1 MNAPLG
7 PASAS
12 VMVRN
17 TYAARWLRQNVYL
30 ASGGLILL
38 FFLAA
43 AFFGDRIAPYGLDE
57 QNLLESL
64 EGPSARHWL
73 GTDPLG
79 RDLLSRVLIGTRHTL
94 SVALISVALSCFF
107 GVVLGLVSGF
117 IRGPAATAIDAIVD
131 VALTIPNMI
140 LAIAIAAVMGA
151 GLTGLVMAISISFTP
166 PIARIVRGRVMEIR
180 EEDFIAAARTIGV
193 RQWRILL
200 RHVLPNAAT
209 VIVIEAS
216 LQAGQAVLT
225 ATALG
230 FLGLGVQPPTPEWG
244 TMLGSGREYLHA
256 APFMVVA
263 PGLAISLMVLG
274 FNLLGDG
281 LRDWLDP
288 KVGN

>member
-1 MNAPLG
+1 MITPV
-7 PASAS
+7 PAVAS
-12 VMVRN
+12 GVRRG
-17 TYAARWLRQNVYL
+17 AFVARWLRQNVYL
-30 ASGGLILL
+30 VAGAFILL
-38 FFLAA
+38 SFLFAA
-43 AFFGDRIAPYGLDE
+43 LFGEQIAPYGADR
-57 QNLLESL
+57 QNLLKAL
-64 EGPSARHWL
+64 EGPSSAHWL

-79 RDLLSRVLIGTRHTL
+79 RDLLSRVVIGTRHTL
-94 SVALISVALSCFF
+94 SVALISVGLSCFL
-107 GVVLGLVSGF
+107 GVLLGLISGF
-117 IRGPAATAIDAIVD
+117 MHGPLATVVDAVVD

-140 LAIAIAAVMGA
+140 LAISIAAVMGA
-151 GLTGLVMAISISFTP
+151 GLTGLIMAISISFTP

-193 RQWRILL
+193 RSWRILL
-200 RHVLPNAAT
+200 RHVLPNAST

-244 TMLGSGREYLHA
+244 TLLGSGREYLHV

-288 KVGN
+288 RVGN

>member
-1 MNAPLG
+1 MNGSAPARALRVRFLLG
-7 PASAS
+7 
-12 VMVRN
+12 
-17 TYAARWLRQNVYL
+17 WLHRYVYL
-30 ASGGLILL
+30 AAGSFLLLL
-38 FFLAA
+38 FLLAA
-43 AFFGDRIAPYGLDE
+43 LFGEQLAPYGADR
-57 QNLLESL
+57 QNLLAAL

-79 RDLLSRVLIGTRHTL
+79 RDLLSRVVIGTRHTL
-94 SVALISVALSCFF
+94 SVALASVALSTGM
-107 GVVLGLVSGF
+107 GVLLGLVSGF
-117 IRGPAATAIDAIVD
+117 LRGPLAMAIDAVVD

-151 GLTGLVMAISISFTP
+151 GLTGLVLAISISFTP

-180 EEDFIAAARTIGV
+180 EEDFIAAARIIGV
-193 RQWRILL
+193 RRWRILL

-244 TMLGSGREYLHA
+244 TLLGSGREYLHV

-263 PGLAISLMVLG
+263 PGLAISLLVLG

-288 KVGN
+288 RVGN

>member
-1 MNAPLG
+1 MKAQPII
-7 PASAS
+7 ARAAFS
-12 VMVRN
+12 
-17 TYAARWLRQNVYL
+17 ARWLRQNLYL
-30 ASGGLILL
+30 TSGAAILL
-38 FFLAA
+38 VFLAA
-43 AFFGDRIAPYGLDE
+43 AVFGEQIAPYGANK
-57 QNLLESL
+57 QNLLSAL
-64 EGPSARHWL
+64 EGPSSAHWL

-79 RDLLSRVLIGTRHTL
+79 RDLFSRVVIGTRHTL
-94 SVALISVALSCFF
+94 SVAVMAVSLSCCL
-107 GVVLGLVSGF
+107 GVLLGLIAGF
-117 IRGPAATAIDAIVD
+117 VRGPLATAVDAIVD

-140 LAIAIAAVMGA
+140 LAISIAAVMGA
-151 GLTGLVMAISISFTP
+151 GLTGLIMAISISFTP

-193 RQWRILL
+193 RPWRILL

-244 TMLGSGREYLHA
+244 TLLGYGREYLHV

-263 PGLAISLMVLG
+263 PGLAISLLVLG

-288 KVGN
+288 RIGV

>member
-1 MNAPLG
+1 MNTMG
-7 PASAS
+7 PGTVS
-12 VMVRN
+12 VMARG
-17 TYAARWLRQNVYL
+17 TFTARWLRQNIYL
-30 ASGGLILL
+30 ASGSFLL
-38 FFLAA
+38 LCFLVAA
-43 AFFGDRIAPYGLDE
+43 LFGEQIAPYGADK
-57 QNLLESL
+57 QNLLETL
-64 EGPSARHWL
+64 EGPSTAHWL

-79 RDLLSRVLIGTRHTL
+79 RDLLSRVVIGTRHTL
-94 SVALISVALSCFF
+94 SVALISVGLSCSF
-107 GVVLGLVSGF
+107 GVLLGLISGF
-117 IRGPAATAIDAIVD
+117 VRGPLAIAVDAIVD
-131 VALTIPNMI
+131 VALTIPNMV

-151 GLTGLVMAISISFTP
+151 GLTGLILAISISFTP

-193 RQWRILL
+193 RRWRILL

-244 TMLGSGREYLHA
+244 TLLGSGREYLHA
-256 APFMVVA
+256 APFMVIA

-288 KVGN
+288 RVGN

>member
-1 MNAPLG
+1 MNTMEPETV
-7 PASAS
+7 S
-12 VMVRN
+12 VMARG
-17 TYAARWLRQNVYL
+17 TFTARWLRQNVYL
-30 ASGGLILL
+30 ASGSFLL
-38 FFLAA
+38 LCFLVAA
-43 AFFGDRIAPYGLDE
+43 LFGEQIAPYGADK
-57 QNLLESL
+57 QNLLEAL
-64 EGPSARHWL
+64 EGPSAAHWL

-79 RDLLSRVLIGTRHTL
+79 RDLLSRVVIGTRHTL
-94 SVALISVALSCFF
+94 SVALISVGLSCSF
-107 GVVLGLVSGF
+107 GVLLGLISGF
-117 IRGPAATAIDAIVD
+117 VRGPLAIAVDAIVD
-131 VALTIPNMI
+131 VALTIPNMV

-151 GLTGLVMAISISFTP
+151 GLTGLILAISISFTP

-193 RQWRILL
+193 RRWRILL

-244 TMLGSGREYLHA
+244 TLLGSGREYLHA
-256 APFMVVA
+256 APFMVIA

-288 KVGN
+288 RVGN

>member
-1 MNAPLG
+1 MSVSGL
-7 PASAS
+7 SAARVAARGS
-12 VMVRN
+12 FL
-17 TYAARWLRQNVYL
+17 ARWLRQNIYL
-30 ASGGLILL
+30 TAGALILL
-38 FFLAA
+38 SFVVAA
-43 AFFGDRIAPYGLDE
+43 LFSEQIAPYAADK
-57 QNLLESL
+57 QNLLAAL
-64 EGPSARHWL
+64 EGPSAKHWL

-79 RDLLSRVLIGTRHTL
+79 RDLFSRVVFGTRHTL

-107 GVVLGLVSGF
+107 GVLLGLISGF
-117 IRGPAATAIDAIVD
+117 ERGPLATAVNALVD

-140 LAIAIAAVMGA
+140 LAISIAAVMGA
-151 GLTGLVMAISISFTP
+151 GMTGLIMAISISFTP

-193 RQWRILL
+193 RRWRILV

-230 FLGLGVQPPTPEWG
+230 FLGLGVQPPAPEWG
-244 TMLGSGREYLHA
+244 TLLGSGREYLHV
-256 APFMVVA
+256 APFMVLA
-263 PGLAISLMVLG
+263 PGIAISVMVLG

-288 KVGN
+288 RVGN

>member
-1 MNAPLG
+1 MNTMG
-7 PASAS
+7 PGTVS
-12 VMVRN
+12 VMARG
-17 TYAARWLRQNVYL
+17 TFTARWLRQNIYL
-30 ASGGLILL
+30 ASGSFLLLCFLIAAL
-38 FFLAA
+38 F
-43 AFFGDRIAPYGLDE
+43 GEQIAPYGADK
-57 QNLLESL
+57 QNLLEAL
-64 EGPSARHWL
+64 EGPSAAHWL

-79 RDLLSRVLIGTRHTL
+79 RDLLSRVVIGTRHTL
-94 SVALISVALSCFF
+94 SVALISVGLSCSF
-107 GVVLGLVSGF
+107 GVLLGLISGF
-117 IRGPAATAIDAIVD
+117 VRGPLAIAVDAIVD
-131 VALTIPNMI
+131 VALTIPNMV

-151 GLTGLVMAISISFTP
+151 GLTGLILAISISFTP

-193 RQWRILL
+193 RRWRILL

-244 TMLGSGREYLHA
+244 TLLGSGREYLHA
-256 APFMVVA
+256 APFMVIA

-288 KVGN
+288 RVGN

>member
-1 MNAPLG
+1 MSAT
-7 PASAS
+7 ASA
-12 VMVRN
+12 MARGAF
-17 TYAARWLRQNVYL
+17 AARWLRQNVYF
-30 ASGGLILL
+30 AAGTFILL
-38 FFLAA
+38 SFLVAA
-43 AFFGDRIAPYGLDE
+43 LFGEQIAPYGADK
-57 QNLLESL
+57 QNLLEAL
-64 EGPSARHWL
+64 EGPSAKHWL

-79 RDLLSRVLIGTRHTL
+79 RDLLSRVVIGTRHTL

-107 GVVLGLVSGF
+107 GVLLGLISGF
-117 IRGPAATAIDAIVD
+117 MRGPLATAVNALVD
-131 VALTIPNMI
+131 VALTIPNLI
-140 LAIAIAAVMGA
+140 LAISIAAVMGA
-151 GLTGLVMAISISFTP
+151 GLTGLIMAISISFTP
-166 PIARIVRGRVMEIR
+166 PISRIVRGRVMEIR

-193 RQWRILL
+193 RRWRILL

-244 TMLGSGREYLHA
+244 TLLGSGREYLHV

-288 KVGN
+288 RVGN

>member
-1 MNAPLG
+1 MSAA
-7 PASAS
+7 ASA
-12 VMVRN
+12 MARGPF
-17 TYAARWLRQNVYL
+17 AARWLRQNVYF
-30 ASGGLILL
+30 AAGVFILL
-38 FFLAA
+38 SFLVAA
-43 AFFGDRIAPYGLDE
+43 LFGEQIAPYGADK
-57 QNLLESL
+57 QNLLEAL
-64 EGPSARHWL
+64 EGPSAKHWL

-79 RDLLSRVLIGTRHTL
+79 RDLLSRVVIGTRHTM
-94 SVALISVALSCFF
+94 SVAVISVALSCFF
-107 GVVLGLVSGF
+107 GVLLGLISGF
-117 IRGPAATAIDAIVD
+117 MRGPLATAVNALVD
-131 VALTIPNMI
+131 VALTIPNLI
-140 LAIAIAAVMGA
+140 LAISIAAVMGA
-151 GLTGLVMAISISFTP
+151 GLTGLIMAISISFTP
-166 PIARIVRGRVMEIR
+166 PISRIVRGRVMEIR

-193 RQWRILL
+193 RRWRILL

-244 TMLGSGREYLHA
+244 TLLGSGREYLHV

-288 KVGN
+288 RVGN

>member
-1 MNAPLG
+1 MSAA
-7 PASAS
+7 ASA
-12 VMVRN
+12 MARGAF
-17 TYAARWLRQNVYL
+17 AARWLRQNVYF
-30 ASGGLILL
+30 AAGVFILL
-38 FFLAA
+38 SFLVAA
-43 AFFGDRIAPYGLDE
+43 LFGEQIAPYGADK
-57 QNLLESL
+57 QNLLEAL
-64 EGPSARHWL
+64 EGPSAKHWL

-79 RDLLSRVLIGTRHTL
+79 RDLLSRVVIGTRHTM
-94 SVALISVALSCFF
+94 SVAVISVALSCFF
-107 GVVLGLVSGF
+107 GVLLGLISGF
-117 IRGPAATAIDAIVD
+117 MRGPLATAVNALVD
-131 VALTIPNMI
+131 VALTIPNLI
-140 LAIAIAAVMGA
+140 LAISIAAVMGA
-151 GLTGLVMAISISFTP
+151 GLTGLIMAISISFTP
-166 PIARIVRGRVMEIR
+166 PISRIVRGRVMEIR

-193 RQWRILL
+193 RRWRILL

-244 TMLGSGREYLHA
+244 TLLGSGREYLHV

-288 KVGN
+288 RVGN

>member
-1 MNAPLG
+1 MNASG
-7 PASAS
+7 PVAEAATARGAF
-12 VMVRN
+12 V
-17 TYAARWLRQNVYL
+17 ARWLRQNIYL
-30 ASGGLILL
+30 TAGALILFMFLIASL
-38 FFLAA
+38 F
-43 AFFGDRIAPYGLDE
+43 GEQIAPYGADK
-57 QNLLESL
+57 QNLLAAL
-64 EGPSARHWL
+64 EGPSAKHWL

-79 RDLLSRVLIGTRHTL
+79 RDLLSRVVIGTRHTL

-107 GVVLGLVSGF
+107 GVLLGLISGF
-117 IRGPAATAIDAIVD
+117 VRGPLAISVNALVD
-131 VALTIPNMI
+131 VTLTIPTMI
-140 LAIAIAAVMGA
+140 LAISIAAVMGA
-151 GLTGLVMAISISFTP
+151 GMIGLIMAISISFTP

-193 RQWRILL
+193 RRWRIIV

-244 TMLGSGREYLHA
+244 TLLGSGREYLHA
-256 APFMVVA
+256 APFMVLA
-263 PGLAISLMVLG
+263 PGIAISLMVLG

-288 KVGN
+288 RVGN

>member
-1 MNAPLG
+1 MSAG
-7 PASAS
+7 QAASSLRA
-12 VMVRN
+12 RGAF
-17 TYAARWLRQNVYL
+17 AARWLRQNVYL
-30 ASGGLILL
+30 GAGGLLL
-38 FFLAA
+38 LAFLAA
-43 AFFGDRIAPYGLDE
+43 ALFGERIAPYGLDE

-94 SVALISVALSCFF
+94 SVALVSVALSCFF
-107 GVVLGLVSGF
+107 GVALGLVSGF
-117 IRGPAATAIDAIVD
+117 VRGPLAMAVDAVVD

-151 GLTGLVMAISISFTP
+151 GLVGLVMAISISFTP
-166 PIARIVRGRVMEIR
+166 PVARIVRGRVMEIR

-193 RQWRILL
+193 RPWRILL

-209 VIVIEAS
+209 VIVIEGS

-263 PGLAISLMVLG
+263 PGLAISLLVLG

-288 KVGN
+288 RLGT

>member
-1 MNAPLG
+1 MKLVS
-7 PASAS
+7 PAGTSSSAQR
-12 VMVRN
+12 VFV
-17 TYAARWLRQNVYL
+17 ARWLSKNVYL
-30 ASGGLILL
+30 VGGTFLL
-38 FFLAA
+38 LMFVIAA
-43 AFFGDRIAPYGLDE
+43 LFGEQIAPYGANK
-57 QNLLESL
+57 QNLLEAL
-64 EGPSARHWL
+64 EGPSSDHWL

-79 RDLLSRVLIGTRHTL
+79 RDLLSRVIVGTRHTL
-94 SVALISVALSCFF
+94 SVAVISVSLSCFF
-107 GVVLGLVSGF
+107 GVLLGLISGF
-117 IRGPAATAIDAIVD
+117 VRGPLATAIDALVD

-140 LAIAIAAVMGA
+140 LAISIAAVMGA
-151 GLTGLVMAISISFTP
+151 GMTGLIMAISISFTP
-166 PIARIVRGRVMEIR
+166 PISRIVRGRVMEIR

-193 RQWRILL
+193 RPWRILL

-244 TMLGSGREYLHA
+244 TLLGYGREYLHV
-256 APFMVVA
+256 APFMVIA

-288 KVGN
+288 RLGN

>member
-1 MNAPLG
+1 MSIVG
-7 PASAS
+7 PETES
-12 VMVRN
+12 VISRR
-17 TYAARWLRQNVYL
+17 TFAARWLRQNVYL
-30 ASGGLILL
+30 TSGSFLL
-38 FFLAA
+38 FCFLVAA
-43 AFFGDRIAPYGLDE
+43 LFGEQIAPYGADK
-57 QNLLESL
+57 QNLLKAL
-64 EGPSARHWL
+64 EGPSAAHWL

-79 RDLLSRVLIGTRHTL
+79 RDLLSRVVIGTRHTL
-94 SVALISVALSCFF
+94 SVALISVGLSCSC
-107 GVVLGLVSGF
+107 GVLLGLISGF
-117 IRGPAATAIDAIVD
+117 VRGPLAIAVDAVVD
-131 VALTIPNMI
+131 VALTIPNMV

-151 GLTGLVMAISISFTP
+151 GLTGLILAISISFTP

-193 RQWRILL
+193 RRWRILL

-244 TMLGSGREYLHA
+244 TLLGSGREYLHA

-288 KVGN
+288 RVGN

>member
-1 MNAPLG
+1 MSTVG
-7 PASAS
+7 PGNAS
-12 VMVRN
+12 VMARGTFAV
-17 TYAARWLRQNVYL
+17 RWLRQNVYL
-30 ASGGLILL
+30 ASGSFLL
-38 FFLAA
+38 LCFLVAA
-43 AFFGDRIAPYGLDE
+43 LFGEQIAPYGADK
-57 QNLLESL
+57 QNLLEAL
-64 EGPSARHWL
+64 EGPSAAHWL

-79 RDLLSRVLIGTRHTL
+79 RDLLSRVVIGTRHTL
-94 SVALISVALSCFF
+94 SVALISVGLSCSF
-107 GVVLGLVSGF
+107 GVLLGLISGF
-117 IRGPAATAIDAIVD
+117 VRGPLAIAVDAVVD
-131 VALTIPNMI
+131 VALTIPNMV

-151 GLTGLVMAISISFTP
+151 GLTGLILAISISFTP

-193 RQWRILL
+193 RRWRILL

-244 TMLGSGREYLHA
+244 TLLGSGREYLHA

-288 KVGN
+288 RVGN

>member
-1 MNAPLG
+1 MNTMGPGAAP
-7 PASAS
+7 
-12 VMVRN
+12 VMARG
-17 TYAARWLRQNVYL
+17 TYTARWLRQNVYL
-30 ASGGLILL
+30 ASGSFLL
-38 FFLAA
+38 LCFLVAA
-43 AFFGDRIAPYGLDE
+43 LFGEQIAPYGADK
-57 QNLLESL
+57 QNLLEAL
-64 EGPSARHWL
+64 EGPSAAHWL

-79 RDLLSRVLIGTRHTL
+79 RDLLSRVVIGTRHTL
-94 SVALISVALSCFF
+94 SVALISVGLSCSF
-107 GVVLGLVSGF
+107 GVLLGLISGF
-117 IRGPAATAIDAIVD
+117 VRGPLAIAVDAVVD
-131 VALTIPNMI
+131 VALTIPNMV

-151 GLTGLVMAISISFTP
+151 GLTGLILAISISFTP

-193 RQWRILL
+193 RRWRILL

-244 TMLGSGREYLHA
+244 TLLGSGREYLHA
-256 APFMVVA
+256 APFMVIA

-288 KVGN
+288 RVGN

>member
-1 MNAPLG
+1 MSTVG
-7 PASAS
+7 PGNAS
-12 VMVRN
+12 VMARGTFAV
-17 TYAARWLRQNVYL
+17 RWLRQNVYL
-30 ASGGLILL
+30 ASGSFLL
-38 FFLAA
+38 LCFLVAA
-43 AFFGDRIAPYGLDE
+43 LFGEQIAPYGADK
-57 QNLLESL
+57 QNLLEAL
-64 EGPSARHWL
+64 EGPSAAHWL

-79 RDLLSRVLIGTRHTL
+79 RDLLSRVVIGTRHTL
-94 SVALISVALSCFF
+94 SVALISVGLSCSF
-107 GVVLGLVSGF
+107 GVLLGLISGF
-117 IRGPAATAIDAIVD
+117 VRGPLAIAVDAIVD
-131 VALTIPNMI
+131 VALTIPNMV
-140 LAIAIAAVMGA
+140 LAIAIAALMGA
-151 GLTGLVMAISISFTP
+151 GLTGLILAISISFTP

-193 RQWRILL
+193 RRWRILL

-244 TMLGSGREYLHA
+244 TLLGSGREYLHA
-256 APFMVVA
+256 APFMVIA

-288 KVGN
+288 RVGN

>member
-1 MNAPLG
+1 MTVPAPATAATVARL
-7 PASAS
+7 AF
-12 VMVRN
+12 
-17 TYAARWLRQNVYL
+17 AARWLRQNVYL
-30 ASGGLILL
+30 AAGAFILFL
-38 FFLAA
+38 FVFAA
-43 AFFGDRIAPYGLDE
+43 VFGEQIAPYDANR

-64 EGPSARHWL
+64 EGPSSAHWL

-79 RDLLSRVLIGTRHTL
+79 RDLLSRVLTGTRHTL
-94 SVALISVALSCFF
+94 SVALASVAISCFF
-107 GVVLGLVSGF
+107 GVLLGLVSGF
-117 IRGPAATAIDAIVD
+117 VAGPIAMVIDAVVD

-140 LAIAIAAVMGA
+140 LAISIAAVMGA
-151 GLTGLVMAISISFTP
+151 GLTGLILAISISFTP
-166 PIARIVRGRVMEIR
+166 PISRIVRGRVMEIR
-180 EEDFIAAARTIGV
+180 EEDYIAAARTIGT
-193 RQWRILL
+193 RRWRILL

-244 TMLGSGREYLHA
+244 TLLGYGREYLHA
-256 APFMVVA
+256 APFMVIA
-263 PGLAISLMVLG
+263 PGLAISFLVLG

-288 KVGN
+288 QVGV

>member
-1 MNAPLG
+1 MNFAGLATARPG
-7 PASAS
+7 GKGAF
-12 VMVRN
+12 
-17 TYAARWLRQNVYL
+17 TARWLRQNIYL
-30 ASGGLILL
+30 AAGALILL
-38 FFLAA
+38 TFLIAA
-43 AFFGDRIAPYGLDE
+43 LFGERIAPYGLDE
-57 QNLLESL
+57 QNFLDAM
-64 EGPSARHWL
+64 EGPSAAHWL

-79 RDLLSRVLIGTRHTL
+79 RDLLSRVIIGTRHTL
-94 SVALISVALSCFF
+94 SVALISVALSCTL
-107 GVVLGLVSGF
+107 GVLLGMISGY
-117 IRGPAATAIDAIVD
+117 IRGPLAVAVDAVIDI
-131 VALTIPNMI
+131 ALTIPNMI
-140 LAIAIAAVMGA
+140 LAISIAAVMGA
-151 GLTGLVMAISISFTP
+151 GFTGLIVAISISFTP

-193 RQWRILL
+193 KPWRILL

-244 TMLGSGREYLHA
+244 TLLGSGREYLQA
-256 APFMVVA
+256 APFMVIA

-288 KVGN
+288 RVGN

>member
-1 MNAPLG
+1 MNTTG
-7 PASAS
+7 PESLS
-12 VMVRN
+12 VM
-17 TYAARWLRQNVYL
+17 ARGTFTAHWLRQNVYL
-30 ASGGLILL
+30 ASGSFLL
-38 FFLAA
+38 LCFLVAA
-43 AFFGDRIAPYGLDE
+43 LFGEQIAPYGADK
-57 QNLLESL
+57 QNLLEAL
-64 EGPSARHWL
+64 EGPSAAHWL

-79 RDLLSRVLIGTRHTL
+79 RDLLSRVVIGTRHTL
-94 SVALISVALSCFF
+94 SVALISVGLSCSF
-107 GVVLGLVSGF
+107 GVLLGLISGF
-117 IRGPAATAIDAIVD
+117 VRGPLAIAVDAFVD
-131 VALTIPNMI
+131 VALTIPNMV

-151 GLTGLVMAISISFTP
+151 GLTGLILAISISFTP

-193 RQWRILL
+193 RRWRILL

-244 TMLGSGREYLHA
+244 TLLGSGREYLHA
-256 APFMVVA
+256 APFMVIA

-288 KVGN
+288 RVGN

>member
-1 MNAPLG
+1 MTVQAPTAGTAARLLF
-7 PASAS
+7 
-12 VMVRN
+12 
-17 TYAARWLRQNVYL
+17 AARWLRQNVYL
-30 ASGGLILL
+30 AAGASILFL
-38 FFLAA
+38 FVVAA
-43 AFFGDRIAPYGLDE
+43 VFGEQIAPYDPNR

-64 EGPSARHWL
+64 EGPSSAHWL

-79 RDLLSRVLIGTRHTL
+79 RDLLSRVLAGTRHTL
-94 SVALISVALSCFF
+94 SVALASVAISCFF
-107 GVVLGLVSGF
+107 GVLLGLVSGF
-117 IRGPAATAIDAIVD
+117 VGGPIATAIDAVVD

-140 LAIAIAAVMGA
+140 LAISIAAVMGA
-151 GLTGLVMAISISFTP
+151 GLTGLILAISISFTP
-166 PIARIVRGRVMEIR
+166 PISRIVRGRVMEVR
-180 EEDFIAAARTIGV
+180 EEDYIAAARIIGV
-193 RQWRILL
+193 RRWRILL

-244 TMLGSGREYLHA
+244 TLLGYGREYLQA
-256 APFMVVA
+256 APFMVIA
-263 PGLAISLMVLG
+263 PGLAISSLVLG

-288 KVGN
+288 QVGV

>member
-1 MNAPLG
+1 MRYSL
-7 PASAS
+7 PAGTSPVAQG
-12 VMVRN
+12 VFV
-17 TYAARWLRQNVYL
+17 ARWLSRNVYL
-30 ASGGLILL
+30 VGGTFLL
-38 FFLAA
+38 LMFVIAA
-43 AFFGDRIAPYGLDE
+43 LFGEHIAPYGADK
-57 QNLLESL
+57 QNLLEAL
-64 EGPSARHWL
+64 EGPSADHWL

-79 RDLLSRVLIGTRHTL
+79 RDLLSRVIIGTRHTL
-94 SVALISVALSCFF
+94 SVAVISVSLSCFC
-107 GVVLGLVSGF
+107 GVLLGLISGF
-117 IRGPAATAIDAIVD
+117 VRGPLATAVDALVD

-140 LAIAIAAVMGA
+140 LAISIAAVMGA
-151 GLTGLVMAISISFTP
+151 GMTGLIMAISISFTP

-193 RQWRILL
+193 RPWRILL

-244 TMLGSGREYLHA
+244 TLLGYGREYLHV

-288 KVGN
+288 RVGN

>member
-1 MNAPLG
+1 MSTAGPGTAP
-7 PASAS
+7 
-12 VMVRN
+12 VMARG
-17 TYAARWLRQNVYL
+17 TFTARWLRQNVYL
-30 ASGGLILL
+30 ASGSFLL
-38 FFLAA
+38 LCFLVAA
-43 AFFGDRIAPYGLDE
+43 LFGEQIAPYGADK
-57 QNLLESL
+57 QNLLEAL
-64 EGPSARHWL
+64 EGPSAAHWL

-79 RDLLSRVLIGTRHTL
+79 RDLLSRVVIGTRHTL
-94 SVALISVALSCFF
+94 SVALISVGLSCSF
-107 GVVLGLVSGF
+107 GVLLGLISGF
-117 IRGPAATAIDAIVD
+117 VRGPLAIAVDAVVD
-131 VALTIPNMI
+131 VALTIPNMV

-151 GLTGLVMAISISFTP
+151 GLTGLILAISISFTP

-193 RQWRILL
+193 RRWRILL

-244 TMLGSGREYLHA
+244 TLLGSGREYLHA
-256 APFMVVA
+256 APFMVIA

-288 KVGN
+288 RVGN

>member
-1 MNAPLG
+1 MNTMG
-7 PASAS
+7 PETAS
-12 VMVRN
+12 VMARG
-17 TYAARWLRQNVYL
+17 TFTARWLRQNIYL
-30 ASGGLILL
+30 ASGSFLL
-38 FFLAA
+38 FCFLVAA
-43 AFFGDRIAPYGLDE
+43 LFGEQIAPYGADK
-57 QNLLESL
+57 QNLLEAL
-64 EGPSARHWL
+64 EGPSAAHWL

-79 RDLLSRVLIGTRHTL
+79 RDLLSRVVIGTRHTL
-94 SVALISVALSCFF
+94 SVALISVGLSCSF
-107 GVVLGLVSGF
+107 GVLLGLISGF
-117 IRGPAATAIDAIVD
+117 VRGPLAIAVDAAVD
-131 VALTIPNMI
+131 VTLTIPNMV

-151 GLTGLVMAISISFTP
+151 GLTGLILAISISFTP

-193 RQWRILL
+193 RRWRILL

-244 TMLGSGREYLHA
+244 TLLGSGREYLHV
-256 APFMVVA
+256 APFMVIA

-288 KVGN
+288 RVGN

>member
-1 MNAPLG
+1 MNTMG
-7 PASAS
+7 PGTVS
-12 VMVRN
+12 VMARG
-17 TYAARWLRQNVYL
+17 TFTARWLRQNIYL
-30 ASGGLILL
+30 ASGSFLL
-38 FFLAA
+38 LCFLVAA
-43 AFFGDRIAPYGLDE
+43 LFGEQIAPYGADK
-57 QNLLESL
+57 QNLLEAL
-64 EGPSARHWL
+64 EGPSTAHWL

-79 RDLLSRVLIGTRHTL
+79 RDLLSRVVIGTRHTL
-94 SVALISVALSCFF
+94 SVALISVGLSCSF
-107 GVVLGLVSGF
+107 GVLLGLISGF
-117 IRGPAATAIDAIVD
+117 VRGPLAIAVDAIVD
-131 VALTIPNMI
+131 VALTIPNMV

-151 GLTGLVMAISISFTP
+151 GLTGLILAISISFTP

-193 RQWRILL
+193 RRWRILL

-244 TMLGSGREYLHA
+244 TLLGSGREYLHA
-256 APFMVVA
+256 APFMVIA

-288 KVGN
+288 RVGN

>member
-1 MNAPLG
+1 MSVSGL
-7 PASAS
+7 SAARVAARGS
-12 VMVRN
+12 FL
-17 TYAARWLRQNVYL
+17 ARWLRQNIYL
-30 ASGGLILL
+30 TAGALILL
-38 FFLAA
+38 SFVVAA
-43 AFFGDRIAPYGLDE
+43 LFSEQIAPYAADK
-57 QNLLESL
+57 QNLLAAL
-64 EGPSARHWL
+64 EGPSAKHWL

-79 RDLLSRVLIGTRHTL
+79 RDLFSRVVFGTRHTL

-107 GVVLGLVSGF
+107 GVLLGLISGF
-117 IRGPAATAIDAIVD
+117 ERGPLATAVNALVD

-140 LAIAIAAVMGA
+140 LAISIAAVMGA
-151 GLTGLVMAISISFTP
+151 GMTGLIMAISISFTP

-193 RQWRILL
+193 RRWRILV

-230 FLGLGVQPPTPEWG
+230 FLGLGVQPPAPEWG
-244 TMLGSGREYLHA
+244 TLLGSGREYLHV
-256 APFMVVA
+256 APFMVLA
-263 PGLAISLMVLG
+263 PGIAISLMVLG

-288 KVGN
+288 RVGN

>member
-1 MNAPLG
+1 MNAMG
-7 PASAS
+7 PETVP
-12 VMVRN
+12 VMARG
-17 TYAARWLRQNVYL
+17 TFTARWLRQNVYL
-30 ASGGLILL
+30 ASGSFLL
-38 FFLAA
+38 LCFVVAA
-43 AFFGDRIAPYGLDE
+43 LFGEQIAPYGADR
-57 QNLLESL
+57 QNLLEAL
-64 EGPSARHWL
+64 EGPSAAHWL

-79 RDLLSRVLIGTRHTL
+79 RDLLSRVVIGTRHTL
-94 SVALISVALSCFF
+94 SVALISVGLSCSF
-107 GVVLGLVSGF
+107 GVLLGLISGF
-117 IRGPAATAIDAIVD
+117 VRGPLAIAVDAIVD
-131 VALTIPNMI
+131 VALTIPNMV

-151 GLTGLVMAISISFTP
+151 GLTGLILAISISFTP

-193 RQWRILL
+193 RRWRILL

-244 TMLGSGREYLHA
+244 TLLGSGREYLHA
-256 APFMVVA
+256 APFMVIA

-288 KVGN
+288 RVGN

>member
-1 MNAPLG
+1 MRM
-7 PASAS
+7 PAAS
-12 VMVRN
+12 TAETGSRAVFAIRL
-17 TYAARWLRQNVYL
+17 LRQNLYL
-30 ASGGLILL
+30 ATGVLILL
-38 FFLAA
+38 AFLFAA
-43 AFFGDRIAPYGLDE
+43 VFGEQIAPYE
-57 QNLLESL
+57 ANKQNLLEAL
-64 EGPSARHWL
+64 EGPSSKHWL

-79 RDLLSRVLIGTRHTL
+79 RDLLSRVIVGTRHTL
-94 SVALISVALSCFF
+94 TVALISVSLSCCCGVLF
-107 GVVLGLVSGF
+107 GLISGF
-117 IRGPAATAIDAIVD
+117 VRGPLAMAVDSIVD

-140 LAIAIAAVMGA
+140 LAITIAAVLGA
-151 GLTGLVMAISISFTP
+151 GLTGLIIAISISFTP

-180 EEDFIAAARTIGV
+180 EEDFISAARTIGV

-200 RHVLPNAAT
+200 RHVLPNAGT

-244 TMLGSGREYLHA
+244 TLLGYGREYLHT

-288 KVGN
+288 RVGN

>member
-1 MNAPLG
+1 MNTMG
-7 PASAS
+7 PETVSMMA
-12 VMVRN
+12 RG
-17 TYAARWLRQNVYL
+17 TFTARWLRQNVYL
-30 ASGGLILL
+30 ASGSFLL
-38 FFLAA
+38 LCFLVAA
-43 AFFGDRIAPYGLDE
+43 LFGEQIAPYGADK
-57 QNLLESL
+57 QNLLEAL
-64 EGPSARHWL
+64 EGPSAAHWL

-79 RDLLSRVLIGTRHTL
+79 RDLLSRVVIGTRHTL
-94 SVALISVALSCFF
+94 SVALISVGLSCSF
-107 GVVLGLVSGF
+107 GVLLGLISGF
-117 IRGPAATAIDAIVD
+117 VQGPLAIAVDAVVD
-131 VALTIPNMI
+131 VALTIPNMV

-151 GLTGLVMAISISFTP
+151 GLTGLILAISISFTP

-193 RQWRILL
+193 RRWRILL

-244 TMLGSGREYLHA
+244 TLLGSGREYLHA
-256 APFMVVA
+256 APFMVIA

-288 KVGN
+288 RVGN

>member
-1 MNAPLG
+1 MNTMG
-7 PASAS
+7 PETAS
-12 VMVRN
+12 VMARG
-17 TYAARWLRQNVYL
+17 TFTARWLRQNVYL
-30 ASGGLILL
+30 ASGSFLL
-38 FFLAA
+38 FCFLVAA
-43 AFFGDRIAPYGLDE
+43 LFGEQIAPYGADK
-57 QNLLESL
+57 QNLLEAL
-64 EGPSARHWL
+64 EGPSAAHWL

-79 RDLLSRVLIGTRHTL
+79 RDLLSRVVIGTRHTL
-94 SVALISVALSCFF
+94 SVALISVGLSCSF
-107 GVVLGLVSGF
+107 GVLLGLISGF
-117 IRGPAATAIDAIVD
+117 VRGPLAIAVDAAVD
-131 VALTIPNMI
+131 VTLTIPNMV

-151 GLTGLVMAISISFTP
+151 GLTGLILAISISFTP

-193 RQWRILL
+193 RRWRILL

-244 TMLGSGREYLHA
+244 TLLGSGREYLHV
-256 APFMVVA
+256 APFMVIA

-288 KVGN
+288 RVGN